1 MTKTI
6 RQGIIRANAIFLLVA
21 AAAGFWTDVLGIFFS
36 TGAQARIIGSAPNA
50 GIGFIEA
57 HGLAFIIGILLWRAA
72 PLRSWHLTAAGVHVL
87 LGASNLVFWPIFVAA
102 DALWAGYVT
111 TTLHWSFVALQLIAA
126 GSVGANAAAPARA

>member
-1 MTKTI
+1 MTKAI
-6 RQGIIRANAIFLLVA
+6 RQGILRANAIFLLVA

-57 HGLAFIIGILLWRAA
+57 HGLAFIIGILLWHAA
-72 PLRSWHLTAAGVHVL
+72 PVRFWHLAAAGVHVL
-87 LGASNLVFWPIFVAA
+87 LGTANLVFWPIFIAA

-111 TTLHWSFVALQLIAA
+111 TTLHWAFVVLQLSAA
-126 GSVGANAAAPARA
+126 GSVPMSVAKPA